1 MKTIEERATE
11 FAKTITKTSGL
22 HGHELETQTE
32 LIKQC
37 YLAGAEDSQ
46 KWYTFDEEVP
56 EKETRVNT
64 IDIHGDICSFAFR
77 SGDIKLSARMLGFVK
92 WKPINLL

>member
-1 MKTIEERATE
+1 MKTIEQRADE
-11 FAKTITKTSGL
+11 FVAIVTKRLKGFN
-22 HGHELETQTE
+22 LETQTE

-37 YLAGAEDSQ
+37 YLAGAEDSH

-64 IDIHGDICSFAFR
+64 IDIHGDICSFVFR